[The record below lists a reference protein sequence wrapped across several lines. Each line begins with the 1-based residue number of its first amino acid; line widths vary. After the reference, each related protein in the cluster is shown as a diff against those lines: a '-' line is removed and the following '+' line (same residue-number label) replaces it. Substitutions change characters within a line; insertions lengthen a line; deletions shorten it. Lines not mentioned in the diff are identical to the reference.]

1 MKRRTRIMKELE
13 TSEVVLA
20 RLREE
25 RALLDARIAQL
36 EERRQ
41 ADVLQLIVDTAT
53 RFNLAQ
59 LPAASIVAGLE
70 LLAQSACVDRPVLDP
85 GGTDANSSDDPQEE
99 LVPVIVRLTRNTSA
113 VNRVMLENA
122 GVRWNGRA
130 AGWSGRVTPDALRHL
145 REIFPGRVKGPDLG
159 RSDGHPEDEAGP
171 TAEADRRPATS
182 PDVQPAIMEADTIA
196 PAEDRPV
203 NVKDV
208 ETGGGHAA
216 SCPRRYEAAGV
227 AVPLA
232 VVAPP
237 AADLAWPWRRQSS
250 HLAPCSW
257 LAGCGTELLPA
268 SRVAPISSV
277 ISGA

>member
-25 RALLDARIAQL
+25 RALLDAKIAQL

-53 RFNLAQ
+53 RVNLAQ

-203 NVKDV
+203 DV
-208 ETGGGHAA
+208 ETGGRPCSQLSPPLRG
-216 SCPRRYEAAGV
+216 CRRRR
-227 AVPLA
+227 PLA

-257 LAGCGTELLPA
+257 LAGCGTELLHA

>member
-25 RALLDARIAQL
+25 RALLDAKIAQL

-41 ADVLQLIVDTAT
+41 ADVLQLIVDSAT

-130 AGWSGRVTPDALRHL
+130 AGWSGRVTRTPCGTCA
-145 REIFPGRVKGPDLG
+145 
-159 RSDGHPEDEAGP
+159 RSSPVASRDPIWAAP
-171 TAEADRRPATS
+171 TAIRRMKPVRRPK
-182 PDVQPAIMEADTIA
+182 PI
-196 PAEDRPV
+196 
-203 NVKDV
+203 
-208 ETGGGHAA
+208 GGR
-216 SCPRRYEAAGV
+216 PRRRMSSR
-227 AVPLA
+227 PSWR
-232 VVAPP
+232 PTP
-237 AADLAWPWRRQSS
+237 SRRQRT
-250 HLAPCSW
+250 APW
-257 LAGCGTELLPA
+257 T
-268 SRVAPISSV
+268 
-277 ISGA
+277 

>member
-25 RALLDARIAQL
+25 RALLDAKIAQL

-85 GGTDANSSDDPQEE
+85 GGTDADSSDDPQEE

-113 VNRVMLENA
+113 VNREMLENA

-130 AGWSGRVTPDALRHL
+130 RGWTGRVTPDALRHL
-145 REIFPGRVKGPDLG
+145 NEIFPGRVEGPARKSSAAQQD
-159 RSDGHPEDEAGP
+159 DKAGP
-171 TAEADRRPATS
+171 ALEAEGSPITS
-182 PDVQPAIMEADTIA
+182 PDPPLANVEAEAVAKTEGGALNETAAEEGAIA
-196 PAEDRPV
+196 PAQPAVSAATRLLTPQYRP
-203 NVKDV
+203 
-208 ETGGGHAA
+208 AL
-216 SCPRRYEAAGV
+216 PRR
-227 AVPLA
+227 PL
-232 VVAPP
+232 P
-237 AADLAWPWRRQSS
+237 
-250 HLAPCSW
+250 
-257 LAGCGTELLPA
+257 T
-268 SRVAPISSV
+268 
-277 ISGA
+277 